1 MRCATVRSR
10 FNAIFFAAP
19 FQNRRRLS
27 PYLLK
32 VSAVGN
38 SSQEIVMASFR
49 KAYSTTGLVC
59 AAASSSLAALSWAGM
74 ALASQGPGT
83 SQGSAGG
90 FTQLA
95 MAVLVYGAA
104 ALVVGAGLIGAV
116 RRH

>member
-59 AAASSSLAALSWAGM
+59 AAASSLAALSWAGV

>member
-1 MRCATVRSR
+1 
-10 FNAIFFAAP
+10 
-19 FQNRRRLS
+19 
-27 PYLLK
+27 
-32 VSAVGN
+32 
-38 SSQEIVMASFR
+38 MASFR
-49 KAYSTTGLVC
+49 KAYSTTGFVC
-59 AAASSSLAALSWAGM
+59 AAASSLAALSWAGV